1 MKRQKGSKYKAKK
14 VAHEG
19 MLFDSAAEL
28 ATYKQLRLR
37 EQMGSIRDLRTQVK
51 YEIRVYG
58 NHVCD
63 YVADFV
69 YTVVST
75 GKSEVVDV
83 KSSFTAKLPVYRLK
97 KKLLR
102 ATHGIEIKE
111 VVV

>member
-1 MKRQKGSKYKAKK
+1 MKSGSKYKAKK

-19 MLFDSAAEL
+19 MLFDSTAEL
-28 ATYKQLRLR
+28 AIYKQLRLR

-58 NHVCD
+58 HHVCD

-69 YTVVST
+69 YTVIST